1 MFSESRELANNFERK
16 NKQTRMQIAMILWV
30 FEYITLMSSDPEQ
43 SHSSTNKCDLNCFL
57 TEFYFRHKYYTD
69 LPNVD
74 IVKKNLQL
82 NVILHILF
90 EKITLERKKT
100 ILESEW
106 SRALQIKLF
115 YNVFQRRWIHRKQI
129 LKIQRSF

>member
-1 MFSESRELANNFERK
+1 
-16 NKQTRMQIAMILWV
+16 MQIVMILWV

-43 SHSSTNKCDLNCFL
+43 TQSSTNKCDLNCFL

-90 EKITLERKKT
+90 EKITLE
-100 ILESEW
+100 
-106 SRALQIKLF
+106 
-115 YNVFQRRWIHRKQI
+115 
-129 LKIQRSF
+129 